1 MKRVTKAL
9 GATWLAGI
17 AGLTWAASP
26 EPQAQDQDR
35 AFERLVARLD
45 KNLDGKISQAEFN
58 RGRRAFQRFD
68 TDKDGF
74 LSKEEF
80 KARRNRGRQAQPAPQ
95 EPSMGESMG
104 PVDMPTGTA
113 EQLEFFEKKIRPVLS
128 DHCYQ
133 CHSEGAQRLR
143 GGLKLDSRDG
153 FLKGGDYGP
162 AMVVGDVDASAFI
175 QAIRYEEPEF
185 GMPPRE
191 KLSDE
196 EIRDLETWVK
206 MGAPWAPEPDRGTF
220 AMTPRA
226 GDDPDAHE
234 SLNREID
241 IEAGREFWAF
251 QKPVRTAPPSTNRAD
266 WARGDVDRFLLAQ
279 MESMGVEPVG
289 DADDRTWLR
298 RATFDLTGLPPTPE
312 EIEAYLADKSDER
325 DATVVD
331 RLLASEAYAERW
343 GRHWLDVARYA
354 ESSGKERNILYPHA
368 WRYRDWVLQAF
379 RDDMPYNR
387 FLKLQLAGDIV
398 PVSDETERAWNQIA
412 TGYLAI
418 GPKGHATRDRRQF
431 QIDMVDEQIDAFS
444 QGMLGLTVSCA
455 RCHDHKFDPI
465 PTEDYYALAGIF
477 WSTETHFGTMRS
489 VGNNQ
494 ASTLIDLPQGA
505 DLPNGPTMDATLRR
519 FLDRGQQR
527 LRDQGLRDQGNRAR
541 PGQGGASM
549 DEEMGSR
556 EMSEADRR
564 DEERRAA
571 QQARRRAQQQGVFE
585 DLRSRFDDRGRPLPS
600 NRLAM
605 GVSEGEGHDI
615 AVLER
620 GELDRPG
627 EVVPRNMP
635 QVLRSPDLPPIRE
648 GSGRLELARWVS
660 SPDNPLTARVW
671 ANRVW
676 LHLFGTGFVST
687 PDNFGMAGQRPSH
700 PELLDWL
707 AVELME
713 NGWSTKGLI
722 RTIALSRAYRL
733 SSRIDPKAAAIDPEV
748 TSLWRMPKRRLESE
762 ALRDAMLA
770 VSGTLQRKA
779 PVGSVAG
786 TLEGGLRNEQVANL
800 MLREQP
806 IRSVYLP
813 SPRGFTMETLAA
825 FDAPDS
831 EFVTGDRDE
840 TTVAT
845 QALFLMNDP
854 EVLRM
859 ADAFADRLLRIEG
872 KDSDRIRMA
881 FELAYGRK
889 PTSSESK
896 AVTSFLRDYAK
907 EVQKT
912 LGSNRA
918 SDRQAGSN
926 GRNRQRERA
935 RQRARDRARQR
946 GGQAGATAPEAFTDP
961 QKAAW
966 SALAQSL
973 FQGAEFRTLN

>member
-1 MKRVTKAL
+1 MKSLSKAL
-9 GATWLAGI
+9 WTSWAVAI
-17 AGLTWAASP
+17 AGLSWAADP
-26 EPQAQDQDR
+26 EPSQGRDQDR
-35 AFERLVARLD
+35 AFERIVARLD
-45 KNLDGKISQAEFN
+45 KNLDGKISEDEFN
-58 RGRRAFQRFD
+58 RGRRAFRRFD
-68 TDKDGF
+68 TDGDGF
-74 LSKEEF
+74 LSKAEF
-80 KARRNRGRQAQPAPQ
+80 DARRNRGRQAQPAP
-95 EPSMGESMG
+95 EGRSMDESMAAG
-104 PVDMPTGTA
+104 EVPTGTA

-133 CHSEGAQRLR
+133 CHSEGSQRLR
-143 GGLKLDSRDG
+143 GGLKLDSREG

-162 AMVVGDVDASAFI
+162 AMVVGDAEASAFI

-206 MGAPWAPEPDRGTF
+206 MGAPWAAEPDMGTF
-220 AMTPRA
+220 EMTARPSDES
-226 GDDPDAHE
+226 GEQE
-234 SLNREID
+234 SLNREIN
-241 IEAGREFWAF
+241 IEEGRLFWAF
-251 QKPVRTAPPSTNRAD
+251 RVPVRSAPPETVREG
-266 WARGDVDRFLLAQ
+266 WARGEVDRFLLAE
-279 MESMGVEPVG
+279 MEAAGVEPVE

-298 RATFDLTGLPPTPE
+298 RVTFDLTGLPPTPE
-312 EIEAYLADKSDER
+312 EIAAYLSDKASDR
-325 DATVVD
+325 DANVVD
-331 RLLASEAYAERW
+331 RLLASDGYAERW

-354 ESSGKERNILYPHA
+354 ESSGKERNTLYPHA

-387 FLKLQLAGDIV
+387 FLKLQIAGDLV

-418 GPKGHATRDRRQF
+418 GPKGHGTRDRRQF
-431 QIDMVDEQIDAFS
+431 QLDMVDEQIDALS

-489 VGNNQ
+489 AGNNQ
-494 ASTLIDLPQGA
+494 ASDLIDLPAGA

-527 LRDQGLRDQGNRAR
+527 LRDQGNRAR
-541 PGQGGASM
+541 PGPDAPTM
-549 DEEMGSR
+549 DEEMGAS
-556 EMSEADRR
+556 EMSAADRR
-564 DEERRAA
+564 DAERRAA

-605 GVSEGEGHDI
+605 GVSEGEGRDI

-627 EVVPRNMP
+627 NVVPRNMP
-635 QVLRSPDLPPIRE
+635 QVLRSPDLAPIRE

-671 ANRVW
+671 VNRIW
-676 LHLFGTGFVST
+676 LHLFGTGLVAT
-687 PDNFGMAGQRPSH
+687 PDNFGMAGKRPSH

-713 NGWSTKGLI
+713 NGWSTKALI
-722 RTIALSRAYRL
+722 RTIALSKAYRL
-733 SSRIDPKAAAIDPEV
+733 SSRIDAKAAAVDPEV
-748 TSLWRMPKRRLESE
+748 TTLWRMPKRRLESE

-770 VSGTLQRKA
+770 VSGTLKRNA

-786 TLEGGLRNEQVANL
+786 TLEGGLRNEQIANL

-845 QALFLMNDP
+845 QALYLMNDP
-854 EVLRM
+854 EVLRL
-859 ADAFADRLLRIEG
+859 ADAFADRLLQMDG
-872 KDSDRIRMA
+872 KDSDRVRMA

-889 PTSSESK
+889 PSPGESK

-912 LGSNRA
+912 LGSNGVGTPRA
-918 SDRQAGSN
+918 GAS

-946 GGQAGATAPEAFTDP
+946 GGQVGANAPEELTDP
-961 QKAAW
+961 KKAAW
-966 SALAQSL
+966 SAFAQSL